1 MFFDFLEDVVPLP
14 GRIESDVF
22 RPEQDGALFFGE
34 GAVVTLAD
42 GRYLAFRDAYRL
54 TNRRVVSQ
62 SVGAVV
68 ELTGLDD
75 GELLR
80 LRLEG
85 RTKALAQ
92 ER

>member
-1 MFFDFLEDVVPLP
+1 MFFDFLENVVPLL

-68 ELTGLDD
+68 EPAGVDD
-75 GELLR
+75 GQFFYFR
-80 LRLEG
+80 FEG